1 MFSYFYPTFRHVCFV
16 SLYAMRVFIPVS
28 LNLDICL
35 FLVLD
40 RAELA
45 EPQLTSVK
53 YVYQVSTGMRNFV
66 SGDLWQPLF
75 STYHCASAALRYSF
89 LVICFFELCGLLVL
103 LLFLGT

>member
-45 EPQLTSVK
+45 EP
-53 YVYQVSTGMRNFV
+53 
-66 SGDLWQPLF
+66 
-75 STYHCASAALRYSF
+75 
-89 LVICFFELCGLLVL
+89 
-103 LLFLGT
+103 